1 MARRYSKSSRV
12 MGALAG
18 AVVSGIVGN
27 NRGRTRASP
36 KKSDSSV
43 AVVVIVLAVI
53 GALTQTLATIPP
65 AALVGPIVCIG
76 AVAFFYFRHK
86 AKVTEQRRIAT
97 AQAEAAERLL
107 LDAHLT
113 KHGRTLSIRHAGLAA
128 ANGYGTPD
136 APAWA
141 KEVQRFMASVG
152 FAPVMLTPEL
162 VHVIVTQHVETL
174 RQQPASAQAVTF
186 PAEAMNDPTAFEEA
200 CAAQLRAL
208 GWDANTTGGSGD
220 QGIDVEARKNGV
232 RVVVQC
238 KLYSQAVGNGAVQ
251 QAVAG
256 KQFAKAHIAAV
267 VSNAGFTRKAH
278 EFAAATG
285 ALLLHHTELGRIDDE
300 ALRLRQAYAARKAAA
315 APTAKS
321 EPTGLPVER
330 GIMGNVKK
338 SA

>member
-12 MGALAG
+12 IGALAG
-18 AVVSGIVGN
+18 AVVSGIVAS

-36 KKSDSSV
+36 KKSDSSL
-43 AVVVIVLAVI
+43 AVVVIVLAVV
-53 GALTQTLATIPP
+53 GALVQALATITP
-65 AALVGPIVCIG
+65 AVWVVGIVCGG
-76 AVAFFYFRHK
+76 AVAVFYLKHK
-86 AKVTEQRRIAT
+86 AKVAEQRRIAT

-107 LDAHLT
+107 LDAHLA
-113 KHGRTLSIRHAGLAA
+113 KHGRTLSIRHAGFAA

-141 KEVQRFMASVG
+141 KEVQRFMDSVG
-152 FAPVMLTPEL
+152 FRPVMLKPEL
-162 VHVIVTQHVETL
+162 VHVIVTQHVEAL
-174 RQQPASAQAVTF
+174 RQQPTSAQAVTF
-186 PAEAMNDPTAFEEA
+186 PAEAMSDPTAFEEA
-200 CAAQLRAL
+200 CAAQMRAL
-208 GWDANTTGGSGD
+208 GWEANTTGGSGD
-220 QGIDVEARKNGV
+220 QGIDVEACKKGV
-232 RVVVQC
+232 RVVIQC

-315 APTAKS
+315 APVAKS
-321 EPTGLPVER
+321 EPTGTQIER
-330 GIMGNVKK
+330 GILGNIKK
-338 SA
+338 SV

>member
-12 MGALAG
+12 IGALAG

-27 NRGRTRASP
+27 HRGRARPSP
-36 KKSDSSV
+36 KKSDSSL
-43 AVVVIVLAVI
+43 AMVVIVLAVV
-53 GALTQTLATIPP
+53 GALIQALATIPP
-65 AALVGPIVCIG
+65 AAWVGVIVCVG
-76 AVAFFYFRHK
+76 AVAVFYLKHK
-86 AKVTEQRRIAT
+86 AKVAEQRRT
-97 AQAEAAERLL
+97 AEAAERLL
-107 LDAHLT
+107 LDAHLA

-128 ANGYGTPD
+128 SNGYGTPD

-174 RQQPASAQAVTF
+174 RQQPTNAQAVTF

-315 APTAKS
+315 VPVAKN